1 MEQVFDHVWG
11 SGGRVDISDV
21 AVIADFL
28 AKSGV
33 NLAELRHFRTYVKS
47 MCTYISIIARF
58 YCVYVVRSRYAAASR
73 QSGLIE
79 RIDADAKQSPGVFG
93 VPTMH
98 YDGGSEA
105 EARKPVERLYVK
117 EVALSLLR
125 HRLDSNGLARQ
136 QSIAPDV
143 SFARSSTSVPRRL
156 PRLRAAR
163 ELELATRKTVT
174 C

>member
-1 MEQVFDHVWG
+1 MCL
-11 SGGRVDISDV
+11 
-21 AVIADFL
+21 L
-28 AKSGV
+28 APRMR
-33 NLAELRHFRTYVKS
+33 LHR
-47 MCTYISIIARF
+47 
-58 YCVYVVRSRYAAASR
+58 AAASWSRR
-73 QSGLIE
+73 QMVSLPT
-79 RIDADAKQSPGVFG
+79 RRRCLHSSRPVAKQSPGVFG

-98 YDGGSEA
+98 YDGGSAA

-136 QSIAPDV
+136 QSISPDV